1 MTVWPRPSS
10 PLILAISLTMVA
22 VVGSLQDGESQPVMP
37 SPLGCRFTR
46 EDVTIEC
53 HDTSLD
59 NVLHAFKILTAF
71 INTTHEPRSIAIKD
85 CEIPYLPY
93 VFPKFNET
101 LERVHLVHSQLE
113 YVYPDAFAH
122 LQIKL
127 RYLDFSHNKLHS
139 IPYAFSTLLSL
150 EILNLQ
156 YNQIVFIWPGP
167 QFHWMFGLREL
178 NLAYNQIGLSSDY
191 VPDVRR
197 ITIKEPVVDHLYQ
210 LAQNLTLEEFNIE
223 PISSSLEVLNLSGN
237 KLATL
242 PLQLYRRRLPN
253 LKTLD
258 LSNNL
263 LSELPKMT
271 TRVLPKIRRLNLRS
285 NFIQSLGFYSL
296 PIGLHELDLSENPLR
311 CDCDIL
317 WLQEW
322 VDSNKTVIFLPTCNS
337 PSDVKGQFLLQ
348 LTNATLC
355 GERNETVAVSHTPE
369 KFEDFELLSLTSTP
383 NTVKVSWRAK
393 VNEKNDKKWKVFYRQ
408 SIDSRYKMTLNYS
421 EIETSYIAN
430 NSTNSSKP
438 WAYTTYVSEINN
450 LEPNTYYIICI
461 SVSNFARFFIQPEK
475 CQAIQ
480 TSVIVSQ
487 TSTIRVVKTQSVKT
501 KQKFKTKTILT
512 DIIIYPK
519 SIIIKWDIVL
529 LPRIRRS
536 VLLQNTLEKGSFNSL
551 KWIVQIRKFASFN
564 ITETEISV
572 SENEAQ
578 SNRSFEYTISDLTPS
593 TGTIFVYKQ

>member
-1 MTVWPRPSS
+1 MTVWLRPSS
-10 PLILAISLTMVA
+10 PLILTISLTMMV
-22 VVGSLQDGESQPVMP
+22 VVGSLQGDESQPIVP
-37 SPLGCRFTR
+37 SPLGCKFSR
-46 EDVTIEC
+46 EEDIIEC
-53 HDTSLD
+53 HDTTLD
-59 NVLHAFKILTAF
+59 NVIHAFKILSSF
-71 INTTHEPRSIAIKD
+71 INTSHEPRSIAIKD

-93 VFPKFNET
+93 VFPKFNKS

-122 LQIKL
+122 LQMKL

-139 IPYAFSTLLSL
+139 VPYAFSTLLSL

-167 QFHWMFGLREL
+167 QFLWMFGLREL
-178 NLAYNQIGLSSDY
+178 NLAYNHIGLSSDY

-197 ITIKEPVVDHLYQ
+197 VIIKEPIVDHPYQ
-210 LAQNLTLEEFNIE
+210 LDQNLTLEEFNIE

-242 PLQLYRRRLPN
+242 PFQLYRRRLPN
-253 LKTLD
+253 LRTLD

-263 LSELPKMT
+263 LSELPKIT
-271 TRVLPKIRRLNLRS
+271 SRVLPKIRRLNLRS

-296 PIGLHELDLSENPLR
+296 PINLHELDLSENPLR

-322 VDSNKTVIFLPTCNS
+322 VDSNKTVIFLPNCNS
-337 PSDVKGQFLLQ
+337 PSDLKGQFVLQ
-348 LTNATLC
+348 LTNASLC
-355 GERNETVAVSHTPE
+355 GERNETLTISDKPE
-369 KFEDFELLSLTSTP
+369 KFGDFELFYLSSTP
-383 NTVKVSWRAK
+383 NTIKVLWRAK
-393 VNEKNDKKWKVFYRQ
+393 VNGKNDKKWKVFYRQ

-421 EIETSYIAN
+421 EHETSYVIN

-461 SVSNFARFFIQPEK
+461 SVSSFASFFIQPEK

-480 TSVIVSQ
+480 TSDIVSQ
-487 TSTIRVVKTQSVKT
+487 TSTIRVVKTESVKT
-501 KQKFKTKTILT
+501 KQKFQ
-512 DIIIYPK
+512 
-519 SIIIKWDIVL
+519 IKND
-529 LPRIRRS
+529 S
-536 VLLQNTLEKGSFNSL
+536 YGYK
-551 KWIVQIRKFASFN
+551 KF
-564 ITETEISV
+564 I
-572 SENEAQ
+572 
-578 SNRSFEYTISDLTPS
+578 PS
-593 TGTIFVYKQ
+593 Q